1 MNTSTSRR
9 RLAVAGLASSLA
21 LVSVACGGT
30 KEAAPSSSAPST
42 EASTASPSTTVAPM
56 TAAPTTAAPTTS
68 VPPTTVFTPDESIQ
82 EDVNQVLHQG
92 LASGSREIGLQV
104 LGEPVVARPEGV
116 PIKPGYELGEKV
128 LNLLKGPGPVTLFI
142 PSSYAWGLFASVI
155 GRDVQRLFDDRELMD
170 KIIPYLVVTTNRYTD
185 DDLLTMDG
193 QEITTMGGAKLK
205 VSVQFGQA
213 FLPGANPLTLPRT
226 PGLTAISGALPARN
240 GYVHVIDFVPLPA
253 DELQKLITSKCT
265 VGKFGC
271 WNSTDIDPRYLG
283 YCVPENTNEACV
295 PLTDA
300 PDTSVPTTTEA
311 PATTVLPDL
320 AVNESVWDTVTDP
333 RQTFGLFVEAIKAA
347 GLEGVLQGPG
357 PVTVFVP
364 PDATFKALFDV
375 LGLKKEE
382 VFANKELLTQIISFL
397 VVTGTNRYT
406 DEDLLQMN
414 GKELTTIGGAKMLVT
429 TKYGKVLLP
438 GFNPFGSSDNGVVA
452 TGGPLSYVYGS
463 YRARNGF
470 VHIVDWVPL
479 SPEVHALKLLKC
491 PTGPFGCVRLTRA
504 QVSGPGF
511 CDAKKPLYACVP
523 LPKD

>member
-1 MNTSTSRR
+1 
-9 RLAVAGLASSLA
+9 
-21 LVSVACGGT
+21 
-30 KEAAPSSSAPST
+30 
-42 EASTASPSTTVAPM
+42 M